1 VRGVTSSPDGH
12 RWYRCAA
19 CTTTFF
25 FHLAPK
31 HPMTLENESRR
42 AGMGH

>member
-1 VRGVTSSPDGH
+1 VTPSPDGN

-31 HPMTLENESRR
+31 HPTLDGERR
-42 AGMGH
+42 TGIAN